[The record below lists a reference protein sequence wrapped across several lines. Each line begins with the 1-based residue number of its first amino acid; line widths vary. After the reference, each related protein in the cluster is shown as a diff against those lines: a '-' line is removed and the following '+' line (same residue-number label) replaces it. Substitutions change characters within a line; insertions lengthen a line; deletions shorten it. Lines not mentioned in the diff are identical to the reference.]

1 MPFRIYQG
9 DTVVT
14 EGGSPLEITGVDP
27 NTNIESGEYKVV
39 RIEGDKESEPVDI
52 PAFTTLPI
60 EVEGV
65 SLTPRSSSA
74 ETGEEGSRQVSA
86 TVNPSDATNKAVT
99 YSVSPDAEGLSVS
112 GGGRV
117 SWTADT
123 PAGEYT
129 TTVTT
134 DDGGH
139 TDEHVLTLTE
149 PEPEPESEPD
159 DLGDDE
165 EGD

>member
-1 MPFRIYQG
+1 M
-9 DTVVT
+9 
-14 EGGSPLEITGVDP
+14 
-27 NTNIESGEYKVV
+27 
-39 RIEGDKESEPVDI
+39 DI

-134 DDGGH
+134 EDGSH
-139 TDEHVLTLTE
+139 TDTHTLTLTDPQEE
-149 PEPEPESEPD
+149 PEEP
-159 DLGDDE
+159 GE